1 MNTCIQLLKLMQ
13 QLFDEGGGSGCFAWG
28 NDHLPSGVVQGDS
41 LRQTDRRV
49 GRDLREP
56 LWIMTDLDAKSA
68 LRIYRCRMKIEQ
80 AFRDLKNK
88 LGMQGR
94 MSKRQSY
101 MGEV

>member
-1 MNTCIQLLKLMQ
+1 
-13 QLFDEGGGSGCFAWG
+13 
-28 NDHLPSGVVQGDS
+28 
-41 LRQTDRRV
+41 
-49 GRDLREP
+49 
-56 LWIMTDLDAKSA
+56 MTDLDAKSA